1 MESDAQ
7 TLEGRAPADILAWA
21 VEHLAPVTFTPG
33 FGPEGCVIIDLI
45 ARNRLPVNLSTLD
58 TGLLFPETLALWRQ
72 LEGRYGITIR
82 AVRPAQTV
90 AEQAREFGDRLC
102 ERDPDRCC
110 DLRKAAPLRA
120 ALPAS
125 RARSCAIPRAHPP
138 ERPPA

>member
-21 VEHLAPVTFTPG
+21 VEHLAPVTFTTG

-82 AVRPAQTV
+82 AVRPAHTV
-90 AEQAREFGDRLC
+90 AEQARASAHRPSQ
-102 ERDPDRCC
+102 RDP
-110 DLRKAAPLRA
+110 APPCQLPNA
-120 ALPAS
+120 PPLPA
-125 RARSCAIPRAHPP
+125 
-138 ERPPA
+138 